1 MSDYLLI
8 QSQDPFESSAT
19 LRDYE
24 LATDLASA
32 GNKVTLFLVQNGT
45 LAGRQGANN
54 AALSALSAKG
64 VDVLAD
70 DFSLR
75 ERGISEE
82 SLADGVKATSLET
95 AFDQFAAGTKTIW
108 L

>member
-8 QSQDPFESSAT
+8 QSQDPFESSAV

-24 LATDLASA
+24 LAGDLAAA

-45 LAGRQGANN
+45 LAGRQGSTN
-54 AALSALSAKG
+54 AALTALAGKG

-70 DFSLR
+70 EFSLR
-75 ERGISEE
+75 ERAIPAD
-82 SLADGVKATSLET
+82 SLADGVKAASLET